1 MLPLHTPR
9 LFSWLKFRYFESKPD
24 LNEDVRQLLT
34 NSSALAQ
41 SIKAD
46 TSDIR
51 EDISTLTRD
60 AADFQI
66 KEDCKE
72 LQSNGVLS

>member
-1 MLPLHTPR
+1 MLPLHTPL

-46 TSDIR
+46 TGDTR
-51 EDISTLTRD
+51 QEISTLTRD
-60 AADFQI
+60 VANIQI
-66 KEDCKE
+66 REDGKKS
-72 LQSNGVLS
+72 QSNGVLS